1 VVSGQPDAVL
11 ILVGTA
17 DRLMPV
23 AIMLHDSLAA
33 AGKSVRLEIY
43 EALFDS
49 ALDAL
54 EKSVLF
60 AARPFTPLQPL

>member
-1 VVSGQPDAVL
+1 
-11 ILVGTA
+11 
-17 DRLMPV
+17 MPV